1 MVWQAYLWV
10 WRLESPL
17 HVGFSPA
24 GFLNRTRLYI
34 PARTM
39 WGALTAELARRN
51 ASGAWPD
58 YQGIGR
64 DLQKNVRFSYL
75 YPAEQVNGPWHPWLP
90 RYEKGQGLCW
100 QRQDGG
106 KPLMDRSF
114 RQHLLSTQSGTAID
128 PHSDTAAE
136 GTLREVEYI
145 MPRWRYSGAPLG
157 FVGYVLLRHGSDPH
171 GLNLRGLMNVEELW
185 VGGESRYGF
194 GRLHRVQWEDSV
206 RDCFG
211 ISLDLSQNDPI
222 LSVSEFVWAHVP
234 TNSDSGASGAWEI
247 LLGWD
252 RDTLDSRACSNLC
265 WAPGSRVS
273 APECYRITENGI
285 WESLKQN

>member
-1 MVWQAYLWV
+1 MAWQVYRWV

-17 HVGFSPA
+17 HIGLSPA
-24 GFLNRTRLYI
+24 GSLNRTRLYI
-34 PARTM
+34 PARTI

-51 ASGAWPD
+51 ASGACPD

-75 YPAEQVNGPWHPWLP
+75 YPAEQVNGLWHPWLP
-90 RYEKGQGLCW
+90 RYEKGWGLCW
-100 QRQDGG
+100 RRQDGEEQ
-106 KPLMDRSF
+106 LSDRSF
-114 RQHLLSTQSGTAID
+114 RQRLLSTHLGTAID
-128 PHSDTAAE
+128 PASDTAAE

-145 MPRWRYSGAPLG
+145 VPRWRHTGTLLA
-157 FVGYVLLRHGSDPH
+157 FVGYVFLRDRNDLH
-171 GLNLRGLMNVEELW
+171 GLKDVEELW
-185 VGGESRYGF
+185 VGGEIRYGF
-194 GRLHRVQWEDSV
+194 GWLHRVQWEDSV

-211 ISLDLSQNDPI
+211 ISLNLRQNDPI
-222 LSVSEFVWAHVP
+222 LSVLEFVWAHVP
-234 TNSDSGASGAWEI
+234 TNSDSKASGAWEI
-247 LLGWD
+247 VLGWD
-252 RDTLDSRACSNLC
+252 RDTLDSRTSSNLC